1 LAFSEM
7 SERYAIGVDLG
18 GTNLRVALV
27 GEEGEI
33 LKKIKEPSS
42 GDVPGV
48 LARTVRGLLGPG
60 VAGVGI
66 GVAGIIDR
74 KEMRI
79 LTSPNLHSMDGFSFG
94 TLGLDVSL
102 VVENDANAA
111 ALGEKWMGAG
121 REYEDFVLLTLGTG
135 IGGGVVY
142 GGKLLEAAAEI
153 GHMSVESGGARCPC
167 GSSGC
172 LENYASARAMIDGAG
187 RALDQGVKSA
197 LREYHGG
204 NVHEI
209 TPEDIHLAA
218 RAGDALAGDVL
229 KTAGKYLGI
238 GIANMINVMSP
249 QAVIL
254 TGGLTGAWDTYVA
267 EAVREAGKR
276 AFSQLFGRV
285 EILKSALGGDDAG
298 VLGAAALVFAGGS
311 PEKRAAHV

>member
-1 LAFSEM
+1 
-7 SERYAIGVDLG
+7 
-18 GTNLRVALV
+18 
-27 GEEGEI
+27 
-33 LKKIKEPSS
+33 
-42 GDVPGV
+42 
-48 LARTVRGLLGPG
+48 
-60 VAGVGI
+60 
-66 GVAGIIDR
+66 
-74 KEMRI
+74 
-79 LTSPNLHSMDGFSFG
+79 
-94 TLGLDVSL
+94 
-102 VVENDANAA
+102 
-111 ALGEKWMGAG
+111 MGAG
-121 REYEDFVLLTLGTG
+121 REYEDFVLFTLGTG